1 MVESPLWTLLVSH
14 VGATALL
21 NPGLVAATAAAIA
34 MSAITRNAY
43 EKYGEALCLE
53 AHSMP
58 ENYGFLGRRHALS
71 EAGLDNGTRFV
82 TG

>member
-1 MVESPLWTLLVSH
+1 VSH

-21 NPGLVAATAAAIA
+21 KPSLVAATAAAIA
-34 MSAITRNAY
+34 MAAITRNAY
-43 EKYGEALCLE
+43 EKYSAALCIE
-53 AHSMP
+53 AHSLP

-71 EAGLDNGTRFV
+71 QAGLDNGTRFV